1 MDYRIHKKENLYFGL
16 RVFFTLVVAAGLGLG
31 GSALLGSGLGTMAAT
46 IVTFAIY
53 ALAIALFFWFQKV
66 ILIGHL
72 KGNGVCVSE
81 RQFPEVYAEYKR
93 MGEELGL
100 KRLPGLFLLQ
110 EGGLL
115 NAFAIRFSGRNYVAI
130 YSEVLSLVSS
140 DPDSVRFV
148 LAHELGHVKRAHM
161 SRRFWTGL
169 SAVVPFL
176 GAAYSRSCEYTCD
189 NIGSRFAGSEPL
201 QGLVLLAAGKE
212 LYKRIDVEAYVEDA
226 RRNYSGAVRF
236 AGLFMSHPYLP
247 ARLRNLRS
255 LRA

>member
-1 MDYRIHKKENLYFGL
+1 MDYKTHKRENLYFGL

-31 GSALLGSGLGTMAAT
+31 ASALFSADLGPMVAT
-46 IVTFAIY
+46 IATFAVY
-53 ALAIALFFWFQKV
+53 ALVLALFFWFQKV
-66 ILIGHL
+66 ILVGHM

-81 RQFPEVYAEYKR
+81 RQFPEVYAEYRR

-100 KRLPGLFLLQ
+100 KRLPDLFLLQ

-130 YSEVLSLVSS
+130 YSEVLSLASS
-140 DPDSVRFV
+140 DPDSVKFV
-148 LAHELGHVKRAHM
+148 LGHELGHVRRAHM
-161 SRRFWTGL
+161 SKRFWTGL

-201 QGLVLLAAGKE
+201 RGLVLLAAGKE
-212 LYKRIDVEAYVEDA
+212 LYRRIDVEAYVEDA
-226 RRNYSGAVRF
+226 RRNYTGAVRF

-247 ARLRNLRS
+247 ARLKNLKA
-255 LRA
+255 L